1 MLICGRSYI
10 APEVARKRPYD
21 TRADVW
27 ALGVIMY
34 EIMTLDLDHPHFYLE
49 ATEDEKKFIE
59 EIENALRKR
68 VYVFVISTLT
78 I

>member
-1 MLICGRSYI
+1 
-10 APEVARKRPYD
+10 
-21 TRADVW
+21 
-27 ALGVIMY
+27 MY